1 MTITMTEERLD
12 SMSYNEY
19 LTLQQL
25 SAYIQIPVRTIHY
38 LRKKGDGPVGR
49 KFGRSVR
56 FSRAAVDAWF
66 DGLPTSGT
74 NV

>member
-1 MTITMTEERLD
+1 MTITMTEEPLD
-12 SMSYNEY
+12 SMLHNEY

-49 KFGRSVR
+49 KVGRSVR
-56 FSRAAVDAWF
+56 FKRAAVDAWF
-66 DGLPTSGT
+66 EGLPTSGT
-74 NV
+74 NL

>member
-1 MTITMTEERLD
+1 MTITMTEEPLD
-12 SMSYNEY
+12 SMLHNEY

-25 SAYIQIPVRTIHY
+25 SAYIQIPVRTIHH
-38 LRKKGDGPVGR
+38 LRKRGEGPVGR
-49 KFGRSVR
+49 KVGRSVR

-74 NV
+74 NL

>member
-1 MTITMTEERLD
+1 MTITMTEEPLD
-12 SMSYNEY
+12 SMLHNEY

-49 KFGRSVR
+49 KVGRSVR

-66 DGLPTSGT
+66 DGLPTSAT
-74 NV
+74 HL